1 VRVNIPAARSI
12 AGFSSAL
19 AVLALAATGAAAQE
33 SPRSG
38 RLYEELAAMDRELF
52 DVAFVACDQA
62 KFQSLFTEDAEF
74 YHDRDGARYGDD
86 VTRLNGC
93 PKAEGVTRTLVEGSL
108 EAYPIKDFGAVQVGR
123 HIFTKVGEEGATI
136 AQFVHLWK
144 HSDGQWRLAR
154 VLSFDHHPVKD
165 QD

>member
-1 VRVNIPAARSI
+1 VRANIPAARSI
-12 AGFSSAL
+12 ARFGSAL
-19 AVLALAATGAAAQE
+19 AILVLAATGAGAQE
-33 SPRSG
+33 SPRSE
-38 RLYEELAAMDRELF
+38 RLYDELAAMDRELF

-62 KFQSLFTEDAEF
+62 KFRSLFTEGAEF

-93 PKAEGVTRTLVEGSL
+93 PRDEGVKRALVEGSL
-108 EAYPIKDFGAVQVGR
+108 EVYPIKDFGAVQVGR

>member
-1 VRVNIPAARSI
+1 MSHTVHRLASALLL
-12 AGFSSAL
+12 AL
-19 AVLALAATGAAAQE
+19 AVSGVGAEDTPQ
-33 SPRSG
+33 SG
-38 RLYEELAAMDRELF
+38 RLYDELAAMDRELF
-52 DVAFVACDQA
+52 NAAFVDCDRVRFSA
-62 KFQSLFTEDAEF
+62 LFTADAEF

>member
-12 AGFSSAL
+12 ARFGSAL
-19 AVLALAATGAAAQE
+19 AILALAATGAGAQE

-38 RLYEELAAMDRELF
+38 PLYDELAAMDRELF
-52 DVAFVACDQA
+52 DAAFVNCDRA
-62 KFQSLFTEDAEF
+62 KFSALFTEDAEF
-74 YHDRDGARYGDD
+74 YHDRDGAMTGRQ
-86 VTRLNGC
+86 VTELRGC
-93 PKAEGVTRTLVEGSL
+93 PRDEGVRRTLVEGSL
-108 EAYPIKDFGAVQVGR
+108 EVYPIKDFGAVQVGR